1 MKRYFLPLSA
11 LLLAAFL
18 AVHAQPGVQVSGTPP
33 MPSTAQISGLQQY
46 VQQLVSPQITAM
58 LGSYATQSFV
68 QAQVANAQSQVAQ
81 QIQAQVQAQ
90 VQTQVQ
96 SQVQAAVAA
105 LQGSVQGSGG
115 DNWLSYGPGAGLT
128 GTVDGNNAV
137 FGVPVVAKK
146 VECFLN
152 GIRLYQQT
160 DVAAGK
166 AWHYS
171 WSVSPGTG
179 TTAIT
184 FTSGLTAAGQPIA
197 IPQPGDSLVCN
208 VAR

>member
-96 SQVQAAVAA
+96 AQVQAAVAA
-105 LQGSVQGSGG
+105 LQGSVQ
-115 DNWLSYGPGAGLT
+115 GPGAGLT

-137 FGVPVVAKK
+137 FGVPVAAKK